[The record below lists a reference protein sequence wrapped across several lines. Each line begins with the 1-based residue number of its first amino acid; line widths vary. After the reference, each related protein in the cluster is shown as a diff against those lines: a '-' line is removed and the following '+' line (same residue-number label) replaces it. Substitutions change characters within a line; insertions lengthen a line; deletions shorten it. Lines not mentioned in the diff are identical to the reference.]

1 MWTCLRQAL
10 KTFTFSPVDFFLFH
24 VLGVKKTAVLILQ
37 LLLGTTVSGLDL
49 AKKEL
54 TTSTGDTL
62 TYEKLLIATGSTA
75 VK

>member
-1 MWTCLRQAL
+1 MQLFAWL
-10 KTFTFSPVDFFLFH
+10 VVVHFLFH
-24 VLGVKKTAVLILQ
+24 VLKVKETVVLTLQ

-62 TYEKLLIATGSTA
+62 TYEKLLVATGSTA